1 MSQGGYVTLVGF
13 VAQDPNIRTTATGK
27 LLTKVR
33 VGTTPRYRDKATG
46 EWRDAETS
54 YYNVSCWS
62 RLADHVRASLHK
74 GDPVI
79 VKGRFRTSTFEDK
92 NGQLRTSIEIT
103 ADTVGHDLSRGP
115 ANYIRPR
122 PHRVNSED
130 GQATGESADE
140 FTEDPDL
147 PEGLDDLPE
156 GPDGMIDEDAIER
169 FGRDLDEADLAVRA
183 LAEDERGEDYAA
195 GTPVP
200 PVPAAP
206 F

>member
-13 VAQDPNIRTTATGK
+13 VAQDPNIRTTPTGK

-33 VGTTPRYRDKATG
+33 VGTTPRYRDGATG

-62 RLADHVRASLHK
+62 RLADHVRASLRK

-79 VKGRFRTSTFEDK
+79 VKGRFRTSSFEDK

-115 ANYIRPR
+115 ANYMRPR
-122 PHRVNSED
+122 PPRVNTED
-130 GQATGESADE
+130 DRTTGESADE
-140 FTEDPDL
+140 FTDN
-147 PEGLDDLPE
+147 PEGLDDLPV

-169 FGRDLDEADLAVRA
+169 FGRDLDEADLATRV
-183 LAEDERGEDYAA
+183 LAGHERGEDYAA
-195 GTPVP
+195 EATVP
-200 PVPAAP
+200 PVSADS

>member
-33 VGTTPRYRDKATG
+33 VGTTPRYRDGATG
-46 EWRDAETS
+46 QWRDAETS
-54 YYNVSCWS
+54 YYNVACWS

-79 VKGRFRTSTFEDK
+79 VKGRFRTSSFEDK

-115 ANYIRPR
+115 ANYMRPR
-122 PHRVNSED
+122 PQRVNPED
-130 GQATGESADE
+130 DRVAEDADE
-140 FTEDPDL
+140 FTENPDDL
-147 PEGLDDLPE
+147 PEGPDGLPE

-169 FGRDLDEADLAVRA
+169 FGRDLDEADLAGRA

-195 GTPVP
+195 ETTVPV
-200 PVPAAP
+200 AARP

>member
-27 LLTKVR
+27 LVTRVR
-33 VGTTPRYRDKATG
+33 VGATPRFRESATG
-46 EWRDAETS
+46 QWRDAETS
-54 YYNVSCWS
+54 YFNVSCWS
-62 RLADHVRASLHK
+62 RLADHVRASLRK

-92 NGQLRTSIEIT
+92 NGQLRTAIEIT

-115 ANYIRPR
+115 ANYMRPR
-122 PHRVNSED
+122 LPHVNTED
-130 GQATGESADE
+130 GPVREEFGEHS
-140 FTEDPDL
+140 
-147 PEGLDDLPE
+147 DLPE

-169 FGRDLDEADLAVRA
+169 FGRDLDDAEVAARA
-183 LAEDERGEDYAA
+183 LEEDEAA
-195 GTPVP
+195 EAAEP

>member
-27 LLTKVR
+27 LVTRVR
-33 VGTTPRYRDKATG
+33 VGTTPRFRESATG
-46 EWRDAETS
+46 QWRDAETS
-54 YYNVSCWS
+54 YFNVSCWS

-92 NGQLRTSIEIT
+92 NGQLRTAIEIT

-115 ANYIRPR
+115 ANYMRPR
-122 PHRVNSED
+122 PPRVSTEDDLASE
-130 GQATGESADE
+130 E
-140 FTEDPDL
+140 FTERP
-147 PEGLDDLPE
+147 DLPE
-156 GPDGMIDEDAIER
+156 GPDGIISEGAEGMIDEDAIER
-169 FGRDLDEADLAVRA
+169 FGRDLDDAEVAARA
-183 LAEDERGEDYAA
+183 LEEDEAA
-195 GTPVP
+195 ETADPSVP
-200 PVPAAP
+200 TAP

>member
-27 LLTKVR
+27 LVTKVR
-33 VGTTPRYRDKATG
+33 VGTTPRFRDSATG
-46 EWRDAETS
+46 QWRDAETS
-54 YYNVSCWS
+54 YFNVSCWS

-122 PHRVNSED
+122 PPRVNTEDDLASE
-130 GQATGESADE
+130 E
-140 FTEDPDL
+140 FTDRP
-147 PEGLDDLPE
+147 DLPE
-156 GPDGMIDEDAIER
+156 GPDGMIPEGAEGMIDEDAIER
-169 FGRDLDEADLAVRA
+169 FGRDLDDAEVAARA
-183 LAEDERGEDYAA
+183 LEEDQAAEAA
-195 GTPVP
+195 EAAEPSVP
-200 PVPAAP
+200 TAP

>member
-27 LLTKVR
+27 LLTRVR
-33 VGTTPRYRDKATG
+33 VGTTPRYRDSDTG
-46 EWRDAETS
+46 AWRDSETS

-103 ADTVGHDLSRGP
+103 ADTVGHDLTRGP

-122 PHRVNSED
+122 PQRLNAGDEL
-130 GQATGESADE
+130 ADE
-140 FTEDPDL
+140 GQETI
-147 PEGLDDLPE
+147 GLSE
-156 GPDGMIDEDAIER
+156 GPDEILDEAAIER
-169 FGRDLDEADLAVRA
+169 LGRDLENAELAAEGQDEDEA
-183 LAEDERGEDYAA
+183 AEL
-195 GTPVP
+195 
-200 PVPAAP
+200 PVPATP

>member
-27 LLTKVR
+27 HVTKVR
-33 VGTTPRYRDKATG
+33 VGTTPRFRDSATG
-46 EWRDAETS
+46 QWRDAETS
-54 YYNVSCWS
+54 YYNVSCWA
-62 RLADHVRASLHK
+62 RLADHVRASLRK

-115 ANYIRPR
+115 ANYIRLR
-122 PHRVNSED
+122 PQRVNTED
-130 GQATGESADE
+130 DQAGEE
-140 FTEDPDL
+140 FTENPDL
-147 PEGLDDLPE
+147 PGEADGMIPE
-156 GPDGMIDEDAIER
+156 GPGGMIDEDAIER
-169 FGRDLDEADLAVRA
+169 FGRDLDDAEVAARA
-183 LAEDERGEDYAA
+183 LEEDEAA
-195 GTPVP
+195 ETAEPSVP
-200 PVPAAP
+200 TAP

>member
-13 VAQDPNIRTTATGK
+13 VAQDPNIRTTTTGK

-33 VGTTPRYRDKATG
+33 VGTTPRYRDRETG
-46 EWRDAETS
+46 QWQDSETS
-54 YYNVSCWS
+54 YYNISCWS
-62 RLADHVRASLHK
+62 RLAEHVRASLHK

-115 ANYIRPR
+115 ANYMRPR
-122 PHRVNSED
+122 PQRVN
-130 GQATGESADE
+130 
-140 FTEDPDL
+140 TEDELPDEESDAS
-147 PEGLDDLPE
+147 PEDTGLSGEPDDIL
-156 GPDGMIDEDAIER
+156 DEAAIEQL
-169 FGRDLDEADLAVRA
+169 GRDLEDAGLGPEDQAADEAIQ
-183 LAEDERGEDYAA
+183 
-195 GTPVP
+195 P
-200 PVPAAP
+200 PVPATP

>member
-13 VAQDPNIRTTATGK
+13 VAQDPNIRTTTTGK
-27 LLTKVR
+27 LVTKVR
-33 VGTTPRYRDKATG
+33 VGATPRFRDSATG
-46 EWRDAETS
+46 QWRDAETS

-79 VKGRFRTSTFEDK
+79 VKGRFKTSSFEDK

-122 PHRVNSED
+122 PQRV
-130 GQATGESADE
+130 T
-140 FTEDPDL
+140 TEGDPAAEAPDL
-147 PEGLDDLPE
+147 DE
-156 GPDGMIDEDAIER
+156 GPDEMIDEEAVER
-169 FGRDLDEADLAVRA
+169 FGRDLEEADLAARA
-183 LAEDERGEDYAA
+183 LAEGEGEDGDEATEAA
-195 GTPVP
+195 VP
-200 PVPAAP
+200 PIPAAP

>member
-27 LLTKVR
+27 LVTKVR
-33 VGTTPRYRDKATG
+33 VGTTPRFRDSATG
-46 EWRDAETS
+46 QWRDAETS
-54 YYNVSCWS
+54 YFNVSCWS

-79 VKGRFRTSTFEDK
+79 VKGKFRTSTFEDK

-115 ANYIRPR
+115 ANYMRPR
-122 PHRVNSED
+122 PPRVNTED
-130 GQATGESADE
+130 DPAADE
-140 FTEDPDL
+140 FTENPDLPDL
-147 PEGLDDLPE
+147 PEGQ
-156 GPDGMIDEDAIER
+156 DGMIDEDAIER
-169 FGRDLDEADLAVRA
+169 FGRDLDEAEVAARA
-183 LAEDERGEDYAA
+183 LEEDEAA
-195 GTPVP
+195 ETAEPPVP
-200 PVPAAP
+200 PMPAAP

>member
-13 VAQDPNIRTTATGK
+13 VAQDPNIRTTTTGK

-33 VGTTPRYRDKATG
+33 VGTTPRYRDSDTG
-46 EWRDAETS
+46 QWRDAETS

-79 VKGRFRTSTFEDK
+79 VKGRFRTNTFEDK

-103 ADTVGHDLSRGP
+103 ADTVGHDLTRGP
-115 ANYIRPR
+115 ANYIRLR
-122 PHRVNSED
+122 PQRLNAED
-130 GQATGESADE
+130 ELADDESAGSQE
-140 FTEDPDL
+140 NTA
-147 PEGLDDLPE
+147 LPE
-156 GPDGMIDEDAIER
+156 GPDEMLDEAAIER
-169 FGRDLDEADLAVRA
+169 LGRDLENAELA
-183 LAEDERGEDYAA
+183 AEDHEEDGVAE
-195 GTPVP
+195 V
-200 PVPAAP
+200 PVPATP